1 MRCFL
6 SHFLSMEKHNL
17 KFLIKPHFQIQ
28 YLSLT
33 QLFLLFINLATFWNK
48 KTGSFRTFISYQ
60 KSSHVKL
67 FFQFTFLKLLKIF
80 WMLHCVVSMI
90 LEKPDR
96 ISLVL
101 VAWFVCY
108 CEFMYREFMWR
119 ELKSRRRT
127 LLSGVDWIFWSW
139 QLKQQNNVNWHR
151 YCWLTPF
158 FIVLLL
164 LTLNLWAALLAS
176 FF

>member
-17 KFLIKPHFQIQ
+17 KFLIKLHFQIQ

-96 ISLVL
+96 KSLVL
-101 VAWFVCY
+101 VALFVCY
-108 CEFMYREFMWR
+108 CEFMYRKFMWR
-119 ELKSRRRT
+119 EFM
-127 LLSGVDWIFWSW
+127 LSGIHEIKAENAVE
-139 QLKQQNNVNWHR
+139 R
-151 YCWLTPF
+151 RWLG
-158 FIVLLL
+158 LLEL
-164 LTLNLWAALLAS
+164 AVKAAE
-176 FF
+176 